1 MPEDKSIY
9 KPRED
14 SALLE
19 TYVRQYAF
27 GSVLD
32 MGTGSGIQAV
42 AASKS
47 KKVKEVLALDID
59 KSAVE
64 HCKSSIL
71 NKKIKFLVSDLF
83 EVFEKDKKLKNRKF
97 DSITFNPPYLP
108 QELKVMDLT
117 LEGGK
122 KGYEILEKFLNNA
135 NAHLKPDG
143 IILIVFSSLTKKE
156 KINEF
161 IEKNLLEFELLETQ
175 SFFFEELYVYKIKKS
190 GILKELERNGLKNP
204 KYFAKGKRGL
214 IYTSRYKNKKA
225 AVKVKNSKSMAMLRI
240 ENEIEFLK
248 LLNKKGIGPKL
259 LLCGKDFFAC
269 EFVEGIDFISF
280 VKKNKKNEVL
290 NATTTIFNQLFKMDK
305 LGINKEEMSHPA
317 KHIIITKKNK
327 PVLIDFE
334 RTHYV
339 KRPSNVT
346 QFCDFLISK
355 GVKAILENKSIITDN
370 KKMINLAKIYKKNI
384 SKGSL
389 NDIVKV
395 LT

>member
-161 IEKNLLEFELLETQ
+161 
-175 SFFFEELYVYKIKKS
+175 
-190 GILKELERNGLKNP
+190 
-204 KYFAKGKRGL
+204 
-214 IYTSRYKNKKA
+214 
-225 AVKVKNSKSMAMLRI
+225 
-240 ENEIEFLK
+240 
-248 LLNKKGIGPKL
+248 
-259 LLCGKDFFAC
+259 
-269 EFVEGIDFISF
+269 
-280 VKKNKKNEVL
+280 
-290 NATTTIFNQLFKMDK
+290 
-305 LGINKEEMSHPA
+305 
-317 KHIIITKKNK
+317 
-327 PVLIDFE
+327 
-334 RTHYV
+334 
-339 KRPSNVT
+339 
-346 QFCDFLISK
+346 
-355 GVKAILENKSIITDN
+355 
-370 KKMINLAKIYKKNI
+370 
-384 SKGSL
+384 
-389 NDIVKV
+389 
-395 LT
+395 